1 MKKKN
6 NYGGLK
12 TSTMPTKLSTLV
24 SKIQNIPNQYNSQVV
39 YEFYQFM
46 KENGASE
53 KHITN
58 ELHTM
63 LYFTTFLGPDS
74 CLLDINRRE
83 QVIAFLNTK
92 QKDETTDPGKRWITT
107 WNDYLGTIKHFFRW
121 LYNQRGK
128 EELIPTS
135 EWNTPQFVQIKKK
148 NTKRLSP
155 YSQTDIWDRD
165 ELLTIIKYQPYLR
178 NKAALTLFWDLDARN
193 HEVTMLK
200 IKNVRLRDKYGEGEV
215 PYEAK
220 TGSGPMLLTCSFPY
234 IRDWLNE
241 HPFRNNPEARL
252 ICNLHNG
259 APVKPESMWSMMKQL
274 RGRIARLLDKGE
286 ITDPKER
293 EILEFLLRT
302 KKWNPY
308 CIRHSAIT
316 YDSDSLP
323 EFALKKKVRWSMNSK
338 QPARYIKRRMGNNLK
353 MQILQREGIELDD
366 GSAKPKPAIMSCPR
380 CSETN
385 PRENKFCSKCSY
397 PLIPEAYDEVKASER
412 KEMDEIKQ
420 QYNQMNVTLQNIV
433 AIMVTADESTKKK
446 LAKQLI
452 ERGGYTP
459 KEGHSN
465 LV

>member
-1 MKKKN
+1 MKKN

-24 SKIQNIPNQYNSQVV
+24 SKIQNIPNQYNSQIV
-39 YEFYQFM
+39 YEFYQFL

-63 LYFTTFLGPDS
+63 LYFATFLGPDS
-74 CLLDINRRE
+74 CLLDINTRE

-165 ELLTIIKYQPYLR
+165 EILVVVKYQPYLR

-215 PYEAK
+215 PY
-220 TGSGPMLLTCSFPY
+220 
-234 IRDWLNE
+234 
-241 HPFRNNPEARL
+241 
-252 ICNLHNG
+252 
-259 APVKPESMWSMMKQL
+259 
-274 RGRIARLLDKGE
+274 
-286 ITDPKER
+286 
-293 EILEFLLRT
+293 
-302 KKWNPY
+302 
-308 CIRHSAIT
+308 
-316 YDSDSLP
+316 
-323 EFALKKKVRWSMNSK
+323 
-338 QPARYIKRRMGNNLK
+338 
-353 MQILQREGIELDD
+353 
-366 GSAKPKPAIMSCPR
+366 
-380 CSETN
+380 
-385 PRENKFCSKCSY
+385 
-397 PLIPEAYDEVKASER
+397 
-412 KEMDEIKQ
+412 
-420 QYNQMNVTLQNIV
+420 
-433 AIMVTADESTKKK
+433 
-446 LAKQLI
+446 
-452 ERGGYTP
+452 
-459 KEGHSN
+459 
-465 LV
+465 